1 LCDASP
7 VHESSSPYCKTEELI
22 ASWSRI
28 IEAQSV
34 VIACHERPDGDT
46 LGSALGMAHV
56 LRAMGKEV
64 TVLSVDGVPENY
76 HFIPECNSILASTYR
91 RDFDLGILMDSES
104 EKRVGSAF
112 EAVDRAR
119 VTACIDHHIPEHE
132 YGDIRV
138 VDRTSAST
146 AEVAVELLDANNVE
160 IDATAASQFLTGLIA
175 DTGAFRFANT
185 TPHTFE
191 IAARLTSLGAD
202 PSYIAEQVFDSRP
215 LRAIKLLGKALDS
228 VKTNSA
234 GTVAYA
240 VITRDDMDSLG
251 AGDNDSESIVN
262 YVGMVSGVL
271 VYMLFRE
278 IEPGN
283 VRVSLRSRDGFNV
296 NKIARVFDGGGH
308 QAASGCTIYA
318 NIGDA
323 VTKVLDEVNK
333 SLDSSTGKMQ

>member
-1 LCDASP
+1 MCDTSP
-7 VHESSSPYCKTEELI
+7 VHESPNSCCKTEELV

-28 IEAQSV
+28 VEAKSIV
-34 VIACHERPDGDT
+34 MACHERPDGDT
-46 LGSALGMAHV
+46 LGSALGMAHI

-64 TVLSVDGVPENY
+64 TILSVDGVPENY
-76 HFIPECNSILASTYR
+76 HFIPESNTILASTYR

-104 EKRVGSAF
+104 EKRVGEAF
-112 EAVDRAR
+112 EAVDRAK

-138 VDRTSAST
+138 VDRKSAST
-146 AEVAVELLDANNVE
+146 AEVAVELLEANNVK
-160 IDATAASQFLTGLIA
+160 IDAIAASQFLTGLIA

-202 PSYIAEQVFDSRP
+202 PSYISEQVFDSRP
-215 LRAIKLLGKALDS
+215 LRAIKLLGRALDS
-228 VKTNSA
+228 VKVNSA
-234 GTVAYA
+234 GRVAYA
-240 VITRDDMDSLG
+240 VITRDDMESLG

-296 NKIARVFDGGGH
+296 NRIARVFDGGGH

-318 NIGDA
+318 DIHDA
-323 VTKVLDEVNK
+323 VKQVIGEVNK
-333 SLDSSTGKMQ
+333 WMES